1 VSKPVVYLIC
11 GVPGSGKTWVASQL
25 AERFAYVP
33 HDDFIGGDLAAELA
47 ARARDG
53 DGPFVTECPFGERE
67 LREQLEAEG
76 FKVRPYFIVE
86 PVQVV
91 QKRYKQ
97 RTGKE
102 LPKGSVTRLAS
113 ISKRVAEWN
122 VPSGTSEEVLA
133 MLKDE
138 GRAA

>member
-33 HDDFIGGDLAAELA
+33 HDDHIGGDLAAELA

-86 PVQVV
+86 PTEVV
-91 QKRYKQ
+91 QARYKK

-102 LPKGSVTRLAS
+102 LPKGAVTRTKT
-113 ISKRVAEWN
+113 INKRVAEWN
-122 VPSGTSEEVLA
+122 VPSGTAAEVLA